1 MTYAQHGKVEITL
14 NDTNRPSDT
23 TVGYFAGEV
32 EGGSTPADETSDE
45 TAGDGGGN
53 DGDSTGDGGCH
64 PEQYQDIY

>member
-1 MTYAQHGKVEITL
+1 VTYAQHGKVEITL

-32 EGGSTPADETSDE
+32 AGGETGGE
-45 TAGDGGGN
+45 TGGDGGGN